1 MFYMNVRNFET
12 VINGFY
18 TIRKKKKVLM
28 QAFKN
33 RTIQYFSNLNGKR
46 CLKFANN
53 PDI

>member
-12 VINGFY
+12 VINRFY
-18 TIRKKKKVLM
+18 TIRKKKVLM

-33 RTIQYFSNLNGKR
+33 RTIQYLSNLNGKR